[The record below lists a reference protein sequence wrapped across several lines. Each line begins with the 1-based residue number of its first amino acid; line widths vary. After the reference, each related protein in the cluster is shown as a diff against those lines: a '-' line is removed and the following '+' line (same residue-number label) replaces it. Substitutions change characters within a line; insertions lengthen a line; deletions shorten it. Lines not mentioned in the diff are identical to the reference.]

1 MKKII
6 SLITVLFVLISSC
19 KNESK
24 TKEEIPISVIS
35 IIKGQIQHLD
45 TSLYQFTKYKI
56 SEEKPDTSWINREE
70 AIQLASDFL
79 TLPDISKKDY
89 HNDYTEERLIDAAQN
104 ILSITA
110 MAKKEEAEIQK
121 QIIIINLDELA
132 SGKVSS
138 IYFDRIKQVR
148 DTVIEQKLF
157 WEIDKFFQIGTST
170 LVNNQQEKTDLL
182 KVSWQ

>member
-1 MKKII
+1 
-6 SLITVLFVLISSC
+6 
-19 KNESK
+19 
-24 TKEEIPISVIS
+24 
-35 IIKGQIQHLD
+35 
-45 TSLYQFTKYKI
+45 
-56 SEEKPDTSWINREE
+56 
-70 AIQLASDFL
+70 
-79 TLPDISKKDY
+79 
-89 HNDYTEERLIDAAQN
+89 
-104 ILSITA
+104 